1 VTVRIDKETKK
12 RMADRKGVNWSEV
25 VRRAIASE
33 LDSEGTNRALAVLLN
48 QENVVAPDEGYSST
62 RTIREWRQRQRG

>member
-1 VTVRIDKETKK
+1 MTVRIDKETKK
-12 RMADRKGVNWSEV
+12 RMAERKGVNWSEV

-48 QENVVAPDEGYSST
+48 QENAVTPDEGYSST